1 MTNEIETLQDQLDA
15 LKRMGMEGTLKW
27 KDLIKRIDRA
37 KREQESIAI
46 QQNADNGNSLSVL

>member
-27 KDLIKRIDRA
+27 KDLVKRLDRA
-37 KREQESIAI
+37 KREQEKAAI
-46 QQNADNGNSLSVL
+46 GERMQ